1 MFYSLRGALVHT
13 EPGLA
18 VIECGGVGYKCFI
31 SRFTQGALPN
41 LNEQAKL
48 FTTLVVRED
57 AMDLYGFHTASEQ
70 NCFKLLTNISGV
82 GAKVAIAVLSELSPE
97 QIALAAA
104 SGDSKSFA
112 RANGVGPKLAQRIV
126 LELKD
131 KVSSIS
137 VSGTATQAVSAAG
150 VVSAS
155 KNAQEAV
162 SALTVLGYS
171 QSEAAAAVG
180 RFDSA
185 LPVEELIRLSLRF
198 MAQK

>member
-1 MFYSLRGALVHT
+1 MFYSLTGTLIHT
-13 EPGLA
+13 QPGIT
-18 VIECGGVGYKCFI
+18 VIECGGVGYKCFT
-31 SRFTQGALPN
+31 SRFTQSTMPR
-41 LNEQAKL
+41 LNEQATL

-57 AMDLYGFHTASEQ
+57 AMDLYGFSTVSEQ
-70 NCFKLLTNISGV
+70 NCFKLLTSISGV
-82 GAKVAIAVLSELSPE
+82 GAKVALAVLSELTPE

-112 RANGVGPKLAQRIV
+112 RANGVGPKLASRIV

-137 VSGTATQAVSAAG
+137 SSGEALEMTAAAG
-150 VVSAS
+150 IVSAS

-171 QSEAAAAVG
+171 QSEAAMAVG
-180 RFDSA
+180 RLDSS
-185 LPVEELIRLSLRF
+185 LPTEELIRLALRS

>member
-1 MFYSLRGALVHT
+1 MFYSLTGTLIHM
-13 EPGLA
+13 EPGVT
-18 VIECGGVGYKCFI
+18 VIECSGVGYKCFT
-31 SRFTQGALPN
+31 SRFTQSAMPK

-57 AMDLYGFHTASEQ
+57 AMDLYGFNTLSEQ

-82 GAKVAIAVLSELSPE
+82 GAKVALAVLSELSPE

-112 RANGVGPKLAQRIV
+112 RANGVGPKLAQRMV

-137 VSGTATQAVSAAG
+137 TTNGVSEMVEAAG

-198 MAQK
+198 MASK

>member
-1 MFYSLRGALVHT
+1 MFYSLTGTLIHT
-13 EPGLA
+13 QPGIT
-18 VIECGGVGYKCFI
+18 VIECGGVGYKCFT
-31 SRFTQGALPN
+31 SRFTQSAMPR

-57 AMDLYGFHTASEQ
+57 AMDLYGFSTVSEQ
-70 NCFKLLTNISGV
+70 NCFKLLTSISGV
-82 GAKVAIAVLSELSPE
+82 GAKVALAVLSELTPE

-112 RANGVGPKLAQRIV
+112 RANGVGPKLASRIV

-137 VSGTATQAVSAAG
+137 SSGEALEMTAAAG

-171 QSEAAAAVG
+171 QSEASMAVG
-180 RFDSA
+180 RLDSS
-185 LPVEELIRLSLRF
+185 LPTEELIRLALRS